1 MMATGSLHGF
11 QLPKFDDPQ
20 LINAFSG
27 ALAGAVT
34 ATFVCPL
41 DVLKTRL
48 QVQRIGSHTHKGV
61 IGGLSNIIKQ
71 EGMRGL
77 YRGLT
82 PTLVALL
89 PNWAVYFTVYDTLK
103 HRLTHKNAPAAPA
116 ALSPPP
122 DHPRDPEGHP
132 HASQHASKLAAGA
145 APELAA
151 ANASKHAAGAAP
163 EVAAANASKHAAAN
177 ASKHAA
183 ANASKHAAANA
194 SKHAAGNASKHA
206 AGAAPEVAA
215 ANASKHAAGAAP
227 EPAAANARLG
237 VVTKRAKRTTHARV
251 RVRDRTER
259 ALLRRGPA
267 PGGTGDPQPHTML
280 VAASKRPTTDLA
292 RNQGDPCGVAYVTGK
307 QIPAT
312 PIIHCTAAAGA
323 GVSTI
328 LVTNPLWV
336 IKTRLQTQHM
346 NLSFRSQ
353 AAHRLVPYR
362 GTLDALRRIS
372 REEGIKGL
380 YSGLAPSLAGVCHV
394 AIQFPLY
401 EGAKQY
407 LATRGNSSSGTDD
420 GGSGGGGGGTTIT
433 YPHEVVRAYMHIAG
447 SGPVGGMMLAFKTIH
462 AEDGI
467 RGFYRGCA
475 TNLLRTTPAAAVTFT
490 SFELISRTLRAAAA
504 ASKAPAAAGAPSSSA
519 AAADAHP
526 TATPVPPHATASPAT
541 VHASSALPPVSA
553 TVSAP
558 GGGVGVGFGQL
569 GVASR
574 GVALETRGPTWVPER
589 RARHRRFAG
598 RNGEPPPCRPPS
610 SVHRQGASQGAGA
623 LSASTPPASTT
634 AQRALPRPLA
644 PVATHHGKQ
653 GGRTPF
659 PPDRSRER
667 PAQHSCTQPSP
678 TAIGH
683 PPLEQATPG
692 WEGGDGETSPLLG
705 RAVYRSIG
713 QGSTVEPVRRPPMSG
728 SQSPSSCWTGEPDP
742 QAVCVFRARWA

>member
-122 DHPRDPEGHP
+122 DHPRDPDGHP

-194 SKHAAGNASKHA
+194 GRVTTQL
-206 AGAAPEVAA
+206 GTR
-215 ANASKHAAGAAP
+215 
-227 EPAAANARLG
+227 AR
-237 VVTKRAKRTTHARV
+237 
-251 RVRDRTER
+251 
-259 ALLRRGPA
+259 
-267 PGGTGDPQPHTML
+267 
-280 VAASKRPTTDLA
+280 SS
-292 RNQGDPCGVAYVTGK
+292 K

-420 GGSGGGGGGTTIT
+420 GGSGGGGGGSQRSPRTTDDLSVMELVGASAFSKVVAATIT
-433 YPHEVVRAYMHIAG
+433 YPHE
-447 SGPVGGMMLAFKTIH
+447 LA
-462 AEDGI
+462 A
-467 RGFYRGCA
+467 
-475 TNLLRTTPAAAVTFT
+475 TTPG
-490 SFELISRTLRAAAA
+490 S
-504 ASKAPAAAGAPSSSA
+504 
-519 AAADAHP
+519 DH
-526 TATPVPPHATASPAT
+526 
-541 VHASSALPPVSA
+541 
-553 TVSAP
+553 
-558 GGGVGVGFGQL
+558 
-569 GVASR
+569 
-574 GVALETRGPTWVPER
+574 TW
-589 RARHRRFAG
+589 H
-598 RNGEPPPCRPPS
+598 
-610 SVHRQGASQGAGA
+610 
-623 LSASTPPASTT
+623 
-634 AQRALPRPLA
+634 
-644 PVATHHGKQ
+644 
-653 GGRTPF
+653 
-659 PPDRSRER
+659 
-667 PAQHSCTQPSP
+667 
-678 TAIGH
+678 
-683 PPLEQATPG
+683 
-692 WEGGDGETSPLLG
+692 
-705 RAVYRSIG
+705 
-713 QGSTVEPVRRPPMSG
+713 
-728 SQSPSSCWTGEPDP
+728 
-742 QAVCVFRARWA
+742 